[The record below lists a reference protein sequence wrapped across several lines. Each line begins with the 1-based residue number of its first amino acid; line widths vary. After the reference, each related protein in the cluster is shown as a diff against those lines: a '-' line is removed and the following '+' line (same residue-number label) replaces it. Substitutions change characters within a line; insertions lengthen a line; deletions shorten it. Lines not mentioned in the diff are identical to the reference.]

1 MNNNPIQTKSTFYL
15 TGRKEDFPIQAF
27 YGLFDFFP
35 IEQCRELLWKLL
47 TLSMY
52 PNDDTLDAEDRL
64 LLMDYYDSL
73 KDVIDA
79 AYTIYE
85 SALHDPQFCYNANQ
99 QKKS

>member
-1 MNNNPIQTKSTFYL
+1 MNNNPFENKLNSYL
-15 TGRKEDFPIQAF
+15 EAEKGDFPLQAF
-27 YGLFDFFP
+27 FGLFDFFP

-47 TLSMY
+47 KLSMY
-52 PNDDTLDAEDRL
+52 TNDDTLDAEDRL

-85 SALHDPQFCYNANQ
+85 SALHDPQFCYNATQ